1 MLELKKIYKE
11 YITGDFKQVALDK
24 VNLNFRKNEFVSIL
38 GPSGS
43 GKTTLLNII
52 GGLDNYTSGDLI
64 INEVSTRYFK
74 DNDWDIYRNHRV
86 GFIFQNYNLIG
97 HQSILSNVELALTLS
112 GVGKSERR
120 KKAILALK
128 KVGLEKHINKNPNQ
142 LSGGQMQRVA
152 IARALVN
159 DPDIL
164 LADEPTGA
172 LDSTTSQQI
181 MKLLKE
187 VAKDKLVIMVTHN
200 PELARAYST
209 RIIELRD
216 GSIISDSNPYD
227 GKVNIVEDEIIRKN
241 KTKKTHMSFKTALG
255 LSFNNLK
262 TKKGRTILTAFAGS
276 IGIIGIALILSL
288 SNGVNKYIERVEAET
303 LSSYPLTIME
313 ESADLT
319 EVMGILASGKDKE
332 INHDKDKIYSN
343 TIMNKMFNSFV
354 TKVSKNDLKT
364 FKKYLDNNDEIGKY
378 VNEIKYS
385 YNIDLNIFNT
395 YNGEL
400 VKVNPSNL
408 MSDLGMINSNEMS
421 SMYSSFGMGSNDV
434 FVELMDNKEN
444 VLSQY
449 DLIYGSYPK
458 KYDEVVLIVNSNN
471 EISDYTLY
479 ALGLKEQK
487 MLKEMMYNV
496 MKGEEVD
503 DTNLEFSY
511 EDICNI
517 EFKLMINTDLFT
529 KEGNRYVDRSNDLNY
544 VNSILDKSVPLKV
557 VGILRGN
564 DDSVSYVSKT
574 GGVGYT
580 SKLTE
585 YVIDNVKNSSIVH
598 EQENNKEVNIFTGSS
613 FELGESYEDNLRKL
627 GVTSVDN
634 PSSISIY
641 SKDFEAKENVVRI
654 IDEYNKETL
663 EQEKITYTDTIGLLI
678 NNVTTIVNIIS
689 YVLIAFVSISLVVSS
704 IMIGIITY
712 ISVLE
717 RTKEIGILRSIG
729 ASKKDIA
736 RVFNAETFII
746 GLFAGCMG
754 IIITLILNI
763 PINVIINNLS
773 GISGIT
779 KLPLVGSIML
789 IIISVLLTML
799 GGLIPSKIA
808 SNKEPVLAL
817 RTE

>member
-64 INEVSTRYFK
+64 INEVSTKDFK

-200 PELARAYST
+200 PELARTYST

-216 GSIISDSNPYD
+216 GRIISDSNPYD
-227 GKVNIVEDEIIRKN
+227 GKVNTVEDEIIKKN

-378 VNEIKYS
+378 VNEIKYG

-421 SMYSSFGMGSNDV
+421 SMYSSFGIGSNDV

-449 DLIYGSYPK
+449 DLIYGSYPE

-479 ALGLKEQK
+479 ALGLKDQK

-503 DTNLEFSY
+503 DADLELSY

-517 EFKLMINTDLFT
+517 EFRLMINTDLFT

-585 YVIDNVKNSSIVH
+585 YVIDSVKKSSIVH

-641 SKDFEAKENVVRI
+641 SKDFEAKENAVRI
-654 IDEYNKETL
+654 IDEYNKKASE
-663 EQEKITYTDTIGLLI
+663 EEKITYTDTIGLLI

-779 KLPLVGSIML
+779 KLPLVGSIIL

>member
-64 INEVSTRYFK
+64 INEVSTKDFK

-200 PELARAYST
+200 PELARTYST

-378 VNEIKYS
+378 VNEIKYG

-585 YVIDNVKNSSIVH
+585 YVINNVKNSSIVH

-779 KLPLVGSIML
+779 KLPLVGSIIL

>member
-11 YITGDFKQVALDK
+11 YITGDFKQIALDK

-216 GSIISDSNPYD
+216 GSIISDSNPYV
-227 GKVNIVEDEIIRKN
+227 GKVNTVEDEIIRKN

-663 EQEKITYTDTIGLLI
+663 EEKKITYTDTIGLLI